1 MRAFARR
8 GGPVAQRVKRLARH
22 VKRLAVKAGIVA
34 ARQSACGMR
43 APVTSEKQKP
53 GNPPGQPEPDAALT
67 PRQTLSEALARL
79 YGGADGIQEA
89 PGGLG
94 EFGHSL
100 TNPVPTVSLEA
111 SRHYLS
117 RVRLLGGERVVWT
130 HSATIALGLNGKP
143 VFQYAILSLVGQPL
157 ATLYLSPGY
166 DGTSTRAPRGF
177 QLEPE
182 APSP

>member
-1 MRAFARR
+1 VAR
-8 GGPVAQRVKRLARH
+8 RVKRLARH
-22 VKRLAVKAGIVA
+22 VKRLGAKAGIFA
-34 ARQSACGMR
+34 ARQSAFSMR
-43 APVTSEKQKP
+43 APAMSEKYKP
-53 GNPPGQPEPDAALT
+53 GNPPGQPEPDATLT

-79 YGGADGIQEA
+79 YGGAGAIHEA
-89 PGGLG
+89 PGALG

-100 TNPVPTVSLEA
+100 TSPVPTVSLEA
-111 SRHYLS
+111 ARRYLS

-143 VFQYAILSLVGQPL
+143 VFQYAILSLLGQPL

-182 APSP
+182 AQSP